1 MWIVVSTLLGD
12 VLMVFLKLVVVFL
25 ERLVD
30 VYSTECVAVSSLWLV
45 VL

>member
-12 VLMVFLKLVVVFL
+12 VLMAFLKLVVVFL

-30 VYSTECVAVSSLWLV
+30 VYSTEEVTMSSLWLV
-45 VL
+45 L

>member
-1 MWIVVSTLLGD
+1 MWIVVSTLFGD

-30 VYSTECVAVSSLWLV
+30 VYSTEWVAVSSLWLV